1 MQAVAVEK
9 LTPERRRQM
18 TREALIAAAAD
29 VFAQKGFYG
38 ASLEE
43 IAEAAGFTRGAIY
56 SNFGSKDELLL
67 AVIDMFIDRQI
78 ADLSELIQGEAGADP
93 VASAMAAA
101 AVWQNSSSLTPNW
114 SALSLE
120 LRLSALRNPEVRKR
134 FIEAERQSVD
144 KVTQLIEEF
153 VANTGLRLKM
163 PARDLAEISRA
174 ALEGLFQLATID
186 AEYEE
191 RYRGLIERLFV
202 LLAESMAEP
211 AGEE

>member
-1 MQAVAVEK
+1 MRDVAVEK

-18 TREALIAAAAD
+18 TREALVAAAAD

-78 ADLSELIQGEAGADP
+78 ADLSGLIQGQAGADP
-93 VASAMAAA
+93 ATSAMAAA
-101 AVWQNSSSLTPNW
+101 AVWLSSSQLAPNW

-134 FIEAERQSVD
+134 FVEAERQSVD
-144 KVTQLIEEF
+144 KVTHLIDEFMTSAGLQLKI
-153 VANTGLRLKM
+153 
-163 PARDLAEISRA
+163 PARDLADISRA
-174 ALEGLFQLATID
+174 TVEGLAQLSAINEEG
-186 AEYEE
+186 AE
-191 RYRGLIERLFV
+191 RYRGLVETFFV
-202 LLAESMAEP
+202 MLAEATAEP
-211 AGEE
+211 AAEQ

>member
-1 MQAVAVEK
+1 MRAVAVEK

-18 TREALIAAAAD
+18 TRDALIDAAAD

-78 ADLSELIQGEAGADP
+78 ADLSEIIQGQAGADP
-93 VASAMAAA
+93 ATSAMAAA
-101 AVWQNSSSLTPNW
+101 AVWLSSSQLAPNW

-134 FIEAERQSVD
+134 FVEAERQSVD
-144 KVTQLIEEF
+144 KVTHLIDEF
-153 VANTGLRLKM
+153 MTSTGLQLKI

-174 ALEGLFQLATID
+174 AIEGLFQLATID
-186 AEYEE
+186 EE
-191 RYRGLIERLFV
+191 HAKRYTGLVERLFV
-202 LLAESMAEP
+202 LLAETMAEP
-211 AGEE
+211 ASEE

>member
-1 MQAVAVEK
+1 MRDVAVEK

-18 TREALIAAAAD
+18 TREALVAAAAD

-67 AVIDMFIDRQI
+67 AVIDHFIDVQI
-78 ADLSELIQGEAGADP
+78 EALSGLIQREPGADP
-93 VASAMAAA
+93 VSSALEAAS
-101 AVWQNSSSLTPNW
+101 VWQSTSHSTPNW

-134 FIEAERQSVD
+134 FVEAERQSVD
-144 KVTQLIEEF
+144 KVTHLIDEF
-153 VANTGLRLKM
+153 MTSTGLQLKI
-163 PARDLAEISRA
+163 PARDLADISRA
-174 ALEGLFQLATID
+174 AVEGLFQLSAID
-186 AEYEE
+186 EEHAE
-191 RYRGLIERLFV
+191 RYSGLVETLFV
-202 LLAESMAEP
+202 LLAEAMMAP
-211 AGEE
+211 AVEQ

>member
-1 MQAVAVEK
+1 MRAVAIEK

-18 TREALIAAAAD
+18 TRDALIAAAAD

-78 ADLSELIQGEAGADP
+78 AAFSEVVQGQAGADR
-93 VASAMAAA
+93 VANAMAAA
-101 AVWQNSSSLTPNW
+101 AVWEKSSSLAPNW

-120 LRLSALRNPEVRKR
+120 LRLSA
-134 FIEAERQSVD
+134 
-144 KVTQLIEEF
+144 
-153 VANTGLRLKM
+153 
-163 PARDLAEISRA
+163 
-174 ALEGLFQLATID
+174 
-186 AEYEE
+186 
-191 RYRGLIERLFV
+191 
-202 LLAESMAEP
+202 
-211 AGEE
+211 